1 MKLVKIEELLEGD
14 EIIISANSKLKY
26 LKVLATPVLGN
37 RDLYQSV
44 VDNTTNSG
52 WNWKV
57 VGKKYKAVR
66 CSVRQDETPYKN
78 KGGVERIY
86 KEYVFEQDVS
96 KHNKKISI
104 DLSGRDIYLVK
115 REEIKKEQI
124 F

>member
-1 MKLVKIEELLEGD
+1 MKLVKIEELEIGD
-14 EIIISANSKLKY
+14 EIIISGNSNLKY
-26 LKVLATPVLGN
+26 LKVLSTPTLGN

-44 VDNTTNSG
+44 VDETTNSG

-66 CSVRQDETPYKN
+66 CSIRQDEISYRSRAGFQKIH
-78 KGGVERIY
+78 K
-86 KEYVFEQDVS
+86 KYVFETDVS

-104 DLSGRDIYLVK
+104 DLNSRDIYLVK
-115 REEIKKEQI
+115 REEQKQL